1 MSSITNYLLISDS
14 EATES
19 TACCDRTLNSQNGC
33 RAANAVLK
41 KTKSDASTST
51 TLEKVDEHNTNSGE
65 RVTTTADIE
74 TNDPNNGFTNDGYQR
89 GDDDEDSDVSTTI
102 IDGKRAISLHNFGK
116 FAAQQQREQKTNAI
130 TLRHKNFDLYY

>member
-1 MSSITNYLLISDS
+1 MRLTFGSFLDS
-14 EATES
+14 ETTES
-19 TACCDRTLNSQNGC
+19 TACCGGQTLNSQNRC
-33 RAANAVLK
+33 RANLLA

-51 TLEKVDEHNTNSGE
+51 TLERVDEQNTNFGE

-74 TNDPNNGFTNDGYQR
+74 TNDPNNGCTNDGYQR

-130 TLRHKNFDLYY
+130 TLRHKTFDLYY